1 MIYIKI
7 KILYKFNSFIF
18 NTMGYQYTKNIANVR
33 ENTRKLLNQYLNDL
47 ILLQNKK
54 IYYSGYD
61 NTTSILNTTN
71 IFPHNILD
79 DPNPFIDDL
88 TPKMSGLLVY

>member
-1 MIYIKI
+1 
-7 KILYKFNSFIF
+7 
-18 NTMGYQYTKNIANVR
+18 MGYQYTKNIANVR